1 MHALWDPWTQGFMQ
15 RALVELVLLGVVG
28 AVLGCWVAI
37 YELSYSAESL
47 AHALFPGLVG
57 AALLGLPLL
66 AGGAAGV
73 LGAAA
78 AVALAGRAPEIGR
91 DTAVGIVITTLFGLG
106 VLLALSQASPP
117 GLGQLLFGDLLGVS
131 RRDLVVST
139 ILAALV
145 LGALGVLHRQL
156 LVVGFD
162 RSTARALGAR
172 PLLVDLALLGLVAV
186 TVVIGVQALGNLLV
200 IAIVIGPA
208 AIAALL
214 GGRLRRMMAAGA
226 GIAAACAVAGLYLSY
241 YANTAAG
248 ASVAAVTVG
257 LYLLVRLGASIRSS
271 PPSLA

>member
-1 MHALWDPWTQGFMQ
+1 MHALWEPWTQGFMQ
-15 RALVELVLLGVVG
+15 RALLELVLLGVVG
-28 AVLGCWVAI
+28 GVLGCWVAL

-57 AALLGLPLL
+57 AALLGVPLL
-66 AGGAAGV
+66 LGGAVGV
-73 LGAAA
+73 LGAAT

-106 VLLALSQASPP
+106 VLLALSQAAPP

-131 RRDLVVST
+131 RKDVIVSATLAGLVV
-139 ILAALV
+139 
-145 LGALGVLHRQL
+145 GALALLHRQL

-162 RSTARALGAR
+162 RSTSRALGAH

-214 GGRLRRMMAAGA
+214 GGRLATMMAAGA
-226 GIAAACAVAGLYLSY
+226 AIAIGCALAGLYLSY

-257 LYLLVRLGASIRSS
+257 LYLLVRLGASIRRS
-271 PPSLA
+271 PPGLA

>member
-15 RALVELVLLGVVG
+15 RALFELVLLGVVG

-131 RRDLVVST
+131 RSDLVVSA